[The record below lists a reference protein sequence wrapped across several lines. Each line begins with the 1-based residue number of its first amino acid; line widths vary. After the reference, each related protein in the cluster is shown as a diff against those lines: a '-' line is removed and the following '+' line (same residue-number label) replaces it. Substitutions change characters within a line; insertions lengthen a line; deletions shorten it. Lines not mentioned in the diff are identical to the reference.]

1 MDALAQTLMKGA
13 VNCDRHSDLQ
23 NSVNQLVVEC
33 GIRFGLSL
41 KSCVLHCLGNS
52 HGNLLM
58 MIANQHDRVD
68 LLLGKNEMCFCSIAP
83 EHCLHLSYCCLY
95 VVQSV
100 NTHDATPTHLLN
112 LSI

>member
-52 HGNLLM
+52 HGNMLM
-58 MIANQHDRVD
+58 MIANHHHTMMTCCLANMKCAFAA
-68 LLLGKNEMCFCSIAP
+68 LLLSTACTFRTAVFIACSLST
-83 EHCLHLSYCCLY
+83 HMMQHLHTC
-95 VVQSV
+95 
-100 NTHDATPTHLLN
+100 
-112 LSI
+112 